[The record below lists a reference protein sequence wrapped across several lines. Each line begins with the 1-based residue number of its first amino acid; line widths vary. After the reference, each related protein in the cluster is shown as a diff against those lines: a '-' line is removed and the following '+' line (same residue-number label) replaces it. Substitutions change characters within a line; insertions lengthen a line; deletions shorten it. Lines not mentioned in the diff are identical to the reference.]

1 MKKITKGV
9 VLAGALLVCG
19 GGGVYASSIIHVTP
33 KAPKAISSPTA
44 LAPVTITTNPSVH
57 VVSTETQH
65 WSLSQAEQALSR
77 ASDPG
82 LPPIVGT
89 VDGKPITSKEMAQME
104 VIMIH
109 RQGHG
114 TIGSSTLR
122 TQAFVAIE
130 TQYLEEI
137 QAQRLG
143 LLPPRSVAQ
152 QQVITR
158 GLPNTPQEI
167 SLVQLSDGAQA
178 LVDHVLG
185 PHGQSESPVW
195 RHYVQQLLNKATVV
209 RYVKF

>member
-1 MKKITKGV
+1 MLKVTKGV
-9 VLAGALLVCG
+9 LLAGALLIVG

-33 KAPKAISSPTA
+33 KAPESIPSPA
-44 LAPVTITTNPSVH
+44 ASVPVTTNPSVH

-65 WSLSQAEQALSR
+65 WSLSQAEQALAH

-82 LPPIVGT
+82 LPPIVGI
-89 VDGKPITSKEMAQME
+89 VDGRPITSKEMAQME

-122 TQAFVAIE
+122 AQAFIAIE
-130 TQYLEEI
+130 TQYLEDI

-152 QQVITR
+152 QQVIAR

-167 SLVQLSDGAQA
+167 HLVQLSDGAQA
-178 LVDHVLG
+178 LTHHVLDA
-185 PHGQSESPVW
+185 HGQTGSHVW
-195 RHYVQQLLNKATVV
+195 QQYLQQLLNKATVV
-209 RYVKF
+209 RYIKF

>member
-122 TQAFVAIE
+122 AQAFIAIE
-130 TQYLEEI
+130 TQYLEDI

-152 QQVITR
+152 QQVIAR
-158 GLPNTPQEI
+158 GLPDTPQEI
-167 SLVQLSDGAQA
+167 NLVQLSDGAQA
-178 LVDHVLG
+178 LTHHVLG
-185 PHGQSESPVW
+185 TNEAFGSPIW
-195 RHYVQQLLNKATVV
+195 QHYVQQLLNKATVV